1 MFEGVPMPARSS
13 TRSTEKRFPVVN
25 RFVVLG
31 ILALLLV
38 GVLAWKQMQ
47 SIAAKRLEAEASAKE
62 EKSIADQK
70 IFLEEVIPL
79 YADAITGTQRV
90 AERSQNTQLQDY
102 AKKSIDV
109 QTKELWLMLGWY
121 QSKYN
126 ESLNTLTN
134 TKKALVDVSH
144 LSGDD
149 LDRTYL
155 QEMIDHNTAV
165 LSLARSVSSS
175 VPEGEF
181 QSFITDMITS
191 KTKENE
197 ALAKLLEPYLRK

>member
-13 TRSTEKRFPVVN
+13 TRSTAKRFPVVN

-38 GVLAWKQMQ
+38 GVLAWTQMQ
-47 SIAAKRLEAEASAKE
+47 SIAAKRLEAEAAAQE

-79 YADAITGTQRV
+79 YADAIAATQYV

-126 ESLNTLTN
+126 EPLNTLTN
-134 TKKALVDVSH
+134 TKNALVDVSH

-181 QSFITDMITS
+181 QSFVGTMITS

-197 ALAKLLEPYLRK
+197 ALTKLLEPYLRK